1 MRYYC
6 CAIYLAFASQICL
19 YSLSKMDDRTNLV
32 SSFCHIIRFLSF
44 DLPWILVH
52 LFFTKCANTVMY
64 TVKIKF
70 NRTEKHR
77 IPIKSQQAIR
87 IRRNDNYS
95 IVFKIVKDHNH
106 SANGDSVQSKWGLL
120 SASVMFVVV
129 LSFVMHLVQL

>member
-1 MRYYC
+1 
-6 CAIYLAFASQICL
+6 
-19 YSLSKMDDRTNLV
+19 MDDRTNLV

-52 LFFTKCANTVMY
+52 LFFTKCANTVMC

-87 IRRNDNYS
+87 IRRNDNYF
-95 IVFKIVKDHNH
+95 IVFKIVKDHDD
-106 SANGDSVQSKWGLL
+106 GDSVQSKWGLL

-129 LSFVMHLVQL
+129 L